1 MSEIDGKIPKYWIE
15 KNNPE
20 NGLFRV
26 YWKDIID
33 NWHGSATLN
42 PDEGEGLRY
51 EWYYKDGK
59 RADGVSKGWWP
70 NENLKHMCT
79 WKDNKPNG
87 KTNFWYPNGQM
98 RLEEYYNGGKPDG
111 LRTRWY

>member
-1 MSEIDGKIPKYWIE
+1 MDW

-70 NENLKHMCT
+70 NET
-79 WKDNKPNG
+79 
-87 KTNFWYPNGQM
+87 
-98 RLEEYYNGGKPDG
+98 
-111 LRTRWY
+111 